1 MIRGEVNYFGGI
13 NLVFFYQLLYY
24 LFRASFTVTE
34 IPRPGR
40 YGWLVSLE
48 NTARNIPS
56 DACSISR
63 SSDTLERVRVTSIRV
78 AI

>member
-1 MIRGEVNYFGGI
+1 MNYFDNI
-13 NLVFFYQLLYY
+13 NLIFFYQLLYY
-24 LFRASFTVTE
+24 SFRASFTTIE

-63 SSDTLERVRVTSIRV
+63 SSDTLERVRVTSIHA

>member
-40 YGWLVSLE
+40 YG
-48 NTARNIPS
+48 
-56 DACSISR
+56 
-63 SSDTLERVRVTSIRV
+63 
-78 AI
+78 